1 MTMSK
6 KETFVR
12 TDDNREQ
19 ILKRDNYTC
28 KMCNEN
34 TKDDIDVY
42 QINTTRSTS
51 ILINLVTLC
60 KSCYVLIKED
70 EEKQERI
77 IRNEIV
83 SKSNKKRYKEI
94 KQEYRSFLKQGFK
107 SFEEA
112 HKRMNIMVE
121 ILAEDNPDWSIKK
134 IAKQIIIESEGII
147 GFKSIQ
153 TIYNN
158 LNEKNRELVDPKYH
172 HKSKQPPAIKY
183 DGLTLYHPAP
193 IENHPI
199 YTEIQKSS
207 EDQNLTEEE
216 KEEKASKLLP
226 EDIYDYA
233 KEREISA
240 EKKLMIANP
249 RLAKHPEL
257 QERLIDNI
265 VTKTNNESKI
275 RVAQEIRDLETGAIT
290 KIGDEYHF
298 DETSRERIEKNAVA
312 KPPRESYLN
321 LNRAIHNLCKELT
334 NYKLD
339 PKKGDFHYNEK
350 HFKYSSEHRE
360 EILNSITSPRGLLAL
375 SNDLVLLSNEM
386 DEFVQMIRRKMDS
399 IDRSPNIGGY

>member
-28 KMCNEN
+28 KMCDEN

-112 HKRMNIMVE
+112 HKRMNTMVE

-172 HKSKQPPAIKY
+172 HKSK
-183 DGLTLYHPAP
+183 
-193 IENHPI
+193 
-199 YTEIQKSS
+199 
-207 EDQNLTEEE
+207 
-216 KEEKASKLLP
+216 
-226 EDIYDYA
+226 
-233 KEREISA
+233 
-240 EKKLMIANP
+240 
-249 RLAKHPEL
+249 
-257 QERLIDNI
+257 
-265 VTKTNNESKI
+265 
-275 RVAQEIRDLETGAIT
+275 
-290 KIGDEYHF
+290 
-298 DETSRERIEKNAVA
+298 
-312 KPPRESYLN
+312 
-321 LNRAIHNLCKELT
+321 
-334 NYKLD
+334 
-339 PKKGDFHYNEK
+339 
-350 HFKYSSEHRE
+350 
-360 EILNSITSPRGLLAL
+360 
-375 SNDLVLLSNEM
+375 
-386 DEFVQMIRRKMDS
+386 
-399 IDRSPNIGGY
+399 